1 MSRTLE
7 KHRRRLL
14 ISAHFQN
21 PGVKNMQDL
30 NSRVVSLSSSLLPT
44 FVLDLECLIS
54 PHPDVEI
61 AKYYNDCFK
70 FIKFEQVYA
79 WLKERGYA

>member
-1 MSRTLE
+1 MSRILE
-7 KHRRRLL
+7 KHRRRIS

-21 PGVKNMQDL
+21 PRVENLQGLK
-30 NSRVVSLSSSLLPT
+30 SRIITLSPSLLPT

-54 PHPDVEI
+54 PYPDVEI

-70 FIKFEQVYA
+70 FLKFKDIYI
-79 WLKERGYA
+79 WLKEQGYA